1 MQPHDPGLARAAL
14 PQWKSTTGHNQQ
26 LGSPQAALSPP
37 AKASRPCNNGP
48 QSILGVELSPAE
60 LASLNPTFLGSQKF
74 RVSASGLDGEL
85 KRKQENHQLR
95 GQGGSPNLL
104 SHTYHPRKL
113 SFESL
118 P

>member
-1 MQPHDPGLARAAL
+1 VESRHLEDRDCV
-14 PQWKSTTGHNQQ
+14 
-26 LGSPQAALSPP
+26 LG
-37 AKASRPCNNGP
+37 K
-48 QSILGVELSPAE
+48 SILGVELSPAE